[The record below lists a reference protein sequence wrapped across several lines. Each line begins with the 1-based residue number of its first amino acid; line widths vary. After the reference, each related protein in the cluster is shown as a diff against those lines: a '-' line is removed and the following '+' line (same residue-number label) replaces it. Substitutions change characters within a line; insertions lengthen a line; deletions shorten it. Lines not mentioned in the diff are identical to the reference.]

1 MDIIEAETKSALAM
15 INGTRNPNTGN
26 YDVKYHRLEFEVD
39 PNVSFI
45 SGDVTT
51 YFEAKETLN
60 EITFE
65 LTDNMNVS
73 QVIQRGNSL
82 TFVQNNDD
90 EVVITLSPPQN
101 PGVLDSLTIT
111 YSGNPVSSGFGS
123 FEQSSHNGDPIIWTL
138 SEPFGAKGWWPC
150 KQDLIDKIEMMDIYI
165 TTPLNNPSNEEY
177 IAVSNGMEQSQVIN
191 GNTKTTH
198 YKHQYPI
205 PAYLVAIAVTNYEIY
220 SHVVPNNGNPFD
232 IVNYVF
238 PEDLGYAQ
246 SSTPVTV
253 DIMDLFTDLFEE

>member
-82 TFVQNNDD
+82 TFAQNNDD
-90 EVVITLSPPQN
+90 EVVIILQ
-101 PGVLDSLTIT
+101 
-111 YSGNPVSSGFGS
+111 
-123 FEQSSHNGDPIIWTL
+123 H
-138 SEPFGAKGWWPC
+138 
-150 KQDLIDKIEMMDIYI
+150 
-165 TTPLNNPSNEEY
+165 
-177 IAVSNGMEQSQVIN
+177 
-191 GNTKTTH
+191 H
-198 YKHQYPI
+198 
-205 PAYLVAIAVTNYEIY
+205 
-220 SHVVPNNGNPFD
+220 
-232 IVNYVF
+232 
-238 PEDLGYAQ
+238 
-246 SSTPVTV
+246 
-253 DIMDLFTDLFEE
+253 